1 MTTIALMANTLHYP
15 QGGGHRWAYL
25 NWALGFRSIG
35 CDVVWLEWVDA
46 RSRGVVSAHV
56 SALRDHLGPY
66 GLADGIALAGV
77 EHPLDAAPLLGLEE
91 VAARADLLVNFMYGL
106 PEGIV
111 HRFRRSALIDIDPG
125 LLQIWM
131 ATGVLKVARHD
142 HDFTI
147 GETVGT
153 RSARFPDAGRRWL
166 YTPPC
171 VALDWWP
178 AYPSARDAP
187 FTTVTQW
194 WTDEHIHDR
203 GEWYRNDKRSGFL
216 SFLDLPTRV
225 PQRLELAVLWNQ
237 RDEIRELEE
246 HGWTVRHPFA
256 VAATPTAYQ
265 TFIRA
270 SRGEFSCVK
279 PSCVRLANAWISDR
293 TLCYLAT
300 GRPAVVQDTGPS
312 RILPSA
318 EGLLRFTD
326 LETAARY
333 LREADER
340 HEWHARAARALT
352 EEHFD
357 ARKVTQAL
365 LERGL

>member
-35 CDVVWLEWVDA
+35 CDVVWVEWVDA
-46 RSRGVVSAHV
+46 RSWHDVSANV
-56 SALRDHLGPY
+56 SALRAHLRPY
-66 GLADGIALAGV
+66 GLADRIALAYP
-77 EHPLDAAPLLGLEE
+77 EHHRDSAPLLDLEE
-91 VAARADLLVNFMYGL
+91 LTARADLLVNFAYGL

-111 HRFRRSALIDIDPG
+111 RRFRRSALIDIDPG

-131 ATGVLKVARHD
+131 TNGNLHVARHD
-142 HDFTI
+142 LDFTI

-171 VALDWWP
+171 VDLEWWP
-178 AYPSARDAP
+178 ACPSPPEAP
-187 FTTVTQW
+187 FTTVTHW
-194 WTDEHIHDR
+194 WSEEWMEEK
-203 GEWYRNDKRSGFL
+203 GEWYSNDKRSGFL
-216 SFLDLPTRV
+216 PFLDLPARV
-225 PQRLELAVLWNQ
+225 RQRLELAVCWDQ
-237 RDEIRELEE
+237 PDEVRELEE
-246 HGWTVRHPFA
+246 HGWTLRHSFT
-256 VAATPTAYQ
+256 VAATPQDYQ

-270 SRGEFSCVK
+270 SRGEFACAK
-279 PSCVRLANAWISDR
+279 PAYVRLATAWISDR

-312 RILPSA
+312 RILPAA
-318 EGLLRFTD
+318 EGLLRFAD
-326 LETAARY
+326 VDTAARY

-340 HEWHARAARALT
+340 HDRHARAARDLA

-357 ARKVTQAL
+357 ARKVTRAL